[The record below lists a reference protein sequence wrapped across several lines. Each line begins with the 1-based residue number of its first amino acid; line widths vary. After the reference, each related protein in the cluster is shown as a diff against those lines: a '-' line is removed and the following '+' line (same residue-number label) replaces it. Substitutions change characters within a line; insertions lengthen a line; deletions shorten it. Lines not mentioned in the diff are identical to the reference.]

1 MKISTVLSASHARGV
16 QQKSG
21 YLLKL
26 FSKSNILVI
35 GASQCGKTTAVLRLI
50 RDDLV
55 SERPTKI
62 FFLYASHQPFMDKW
76 NKDKSNPPITFIK
89 GLKLDVLDKVKG
101 HKILVIDDLI
111 MELDR
116 SVVQH
121 FIAGSHHKNVT
132 TFFISHA
139 LYMNNEHWRLITE
152 NSQYMLLFKN
162 KRRTDQASRLGR
174 QILGNEKHRLE
185 EAYKSLE
192 PYKFMLLSYHPRV
205 PEQLLVVTEF
215 FSGCPNVFM

>member
-1 MKISTVLSASHARGV
+1 MKMSVVCSSSRTQSHR
-16 QQKSG
+16 KKPG
-21 YLLKL
+21 YFLKL

-35 GASQCGKTTAVLRLI
+35 GASQCGKTTAVLRFI

-55 SERPTKI
+55 SEKPVKI
-62 FFLYASHQPFMDKW
+62 FFLYAAHQPFMDKW
-76 NKDKSNPPITFIK
+76 NMDKSNPPITFIK
-89 GLKLDVLDKVKG
+89 GLNLDVLDKVKG

-139 LYMNNEHWRLITE
+139 LYMRSEYWKIITE
-152 NSQYMLLFKN
+152 NSQYMMLFKN
-162 KRRTDQASRLGR
+162 KRRTDQASHLGR
-174 QILGNEKHRLE
+174 QILLNDKHRLV
-185 EAYKSLE
+185 EAYKSLA
-192 PYKFMLLSYHPRV
+192 PYEFVLLSYHPRV
-205 PEQLLVVTEF
+205 PEQLLVITDF
-215 FSGCPNVFM
+215 FSKCPSVFM

>member
-1 MKISTVLSASHARGV
+1 MKMSLDTTSPK
-16 QQKSG
+16 QTTQDKPG

-35 GASQCGKTTAVLRLI
+35 GASQCGKTTAVLRFI
-50 RDDLV
+50 RDNLISD
-55 SERPTKI
+55 RPVKI
-62 FFLYASHQPFMDKW
+62 FFLYAAHQPFMDKW
-76 NKDKSNPPITFIK
+76 NKNKSNPPITFIK
-89 GLKLDVLDKVKG
+89 GLKLDVLDRVKG

-139 LYMNNEHWRLITE
+139 LYMRNEHWRIITE

-162 KRRTDQASRLGR
+162 KRRTDQASHLGR
-174 QILGNEKHRLE
+174 QILLNDKHRLE
-185 EAYKSLE
+185 EAYKSLA
-192 PYKFMLLSYHPRV
+192 PYKFVLLSYHPRV
-205 PEQLLVVTEF
+205 PEQLLVITDF
-215 FSGCPNVFM
+215 FSKCPNVFM

>member
-1 MKISTVLSASHARGV
+1 MKMSLDTTSPK
-16 QQKSG
+16 QTTQDKPG

-35 GASQCGKTTAVLRLI
+35 GASQCGKTTAVLRFI
-50 RDDLV
+50 RDNLISDKAV
-55 SERPTKI
+55 KI
-62 FFLYASHQPFMDKW
+62 FFLYAAHQPFMDKW
-76 NKDKSNPPITFIK
+76 NMNKSNPPITFIK
-89 GLKLDVLDKVKG
+89 GLKLDVLDRVKG

-139 LYMNNEHWRLITE
+139 LYMRNEHWRIITE

-162 KRRTDQASRLGR
+162 KSRTDQASPLGR
-174 QILGNEKHRLE
+174 QILLNDKHRLE
-185 EAYKSLE
+185 EAYKSLA
-192 PYKFMLLSYHPRV
+192 PYKFVLLSYHPRV
-205 PEQLLVVTEF
+205 PEQLLVITEF
-215 FSGCPNVFM
+215 FSKCPNVFM